1 MRDIALFGFVF
12 GLVPFILYRPYL
24 GVLAYI
30 WLSVMNPHRL
40 TWGYAYDFGFALII
54 GATTLIG
61 ALFTKRRSTVPVNA
75 LSIALGLFMV
85 WTSITTVVALYPG
98 ESYETWLVMAK
109 TLFIVLMIPVL
120 IQTREHFRLLIW
132 VIVISLAYY
141 GVKGGVFVLT
151 TGGAFRVWG
160 PSGSYIEDNN
170 ALAVALI
177 FIVPMMRYLQLTSP
191 SKSVRWM
198 LLAMMLLCAVAVF
211 GSYSRGALLAVT
223 AMGAFLWLKGRH
235 KLAFIVIAIISL
247 PFVLSFMPEQWYRR
261 METIGTYQ
269 LDSSASMRLNSWGT
283 MLNIAKD
290 RPVFGAGYEVAKKQV
305 YDRYAPDPSFP
316 PQVAHSIYFQA
327 LGSHGFVGLALY
339 LALLLCHWRYAGR
352 IVRKAGDRPDL
363 AWARH
368 YGLMMQ
374 VSIVGFA
381 VGGAFLSLILFDVP
395 YYLIGTTLVA
405 GRLLDEQ
412 LKVEK
417 RASEIASPVP
427 SIAATRQ
434 SSA

>member
-191 SKSVRWM
+191 HKAVRWM
-198 LLAMMLLCAVAVF
+198 LLAMMLLCGVAVF

-417 RASEIASPVP
+417 RASEIAGSVP

>member
-1 MRDIALFGFVF
+1 MRDIALFVF
-12 GLVPFILYRPYL
+12 ILGLIPFILYRPHL

-40 TWGYAYDFGFALII
+40 TWGYAYDFSFALII

-61 ALFTKRRSTVPVNA
+61 ALFTRRRSSVPVNS
-75 LSIALGLFMV
+75 LSIALGLFMI
-85 WTSITTVVALYPG
+85 WTTITTVAALYPA
-98 ESYETWLVMAK
+98 EAYEKWLVMAK

-120 IQTREHFRLLIW
+120 IQTREHFRMLIW

-141 GVKGGVFVLT
+141 GVKGGVFVLL

-160 PSGSYIEDNN
+160 PAGSYIEDNN
-170 ALAVALI
+170 ALAVGLVI
-177 FIVPMMRYLQLTSP
+177 IVPMLRYLQLTSP
-191 SKSVRWM
+191 YRSVRWM

-235 KLAFIVIAIISL
+235 KLTFIIVAFMSM
-247 PFVLSFMPEQWYRR
+247 PFLLAYMPEQWYRR
-261 METIGTYQ
+261 METIGTYE
-269 LDSSASMRLNSWGT
+269 LDSSAGMRLNSWGT
-283 MLNIAKD
+283 MLNIARD
-290 RPVFGAGYEVAKKQV
+290 RPIFGAGYEVAKKPI

-316 PQVAHSIYFQA
+316 PQVAHSIYFEA

-339 LALLLCHWRYAGR
+339 LTVLVCHWRYAGK
-352 IVRKAGDRPDL
+352 IVRTAADRHDL

-381 VGGAFLSLILFDVP
+381 VGGAFLSIILFDVP
-395 YYLIGTTLVA
+395 YYLIGATLVV
-405 GRLLDEQ
+405 GRLLEHS
-412 LKVEK
+412 LKAQK
-417 RASEIASPVP
+417 RASEAASPVP
-427 SIAATRQ
+427 AIAAARE